1 MDILCIGNKIFKLKS
16 KSLIDEIVIGK
27 INYSPEIS
35 PILSKL
41 FEPLKEKY
49 LKIVIAL
56 GETKDLKNYMS
67 KRTTFELLDMI
78 QLPTVIEQELISLP
92 MEESKAK
99 ILNKFFT
106 SILH

>member
-16 KSLIDEIVIGK
+16 QSLIDEIVIGK

-92 MEESKAK
+92 TEESRAK